1 MAFGFVWG
9 NFRLFAVLYIP
20 TSIHKLQDAQRL
32 VTRILTNEEKHDVWG
47 FGQIFAV
54 LLLIAPLTTIIDHLE
69 HGIRRFIPGYSA
81 S

>member
-9 NFRLFAVLYIP
+9 NFRLFAVLDIP
-20 TSIHKLQDAQRL
+20 ASIYKLQDAQL
-32 VTRILTNEEKHDVWG
+32 IDTSILNNEENHDIWG

-69 HGIRRFIPGYSA
+69 HGIRRLLPWYSA
-81 S
+81 N